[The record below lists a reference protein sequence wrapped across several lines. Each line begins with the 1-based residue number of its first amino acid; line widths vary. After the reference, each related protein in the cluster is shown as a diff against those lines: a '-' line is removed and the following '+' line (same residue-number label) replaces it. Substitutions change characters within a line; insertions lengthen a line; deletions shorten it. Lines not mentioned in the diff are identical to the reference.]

1 MAERGLSS
9 TLQTALSSAN
19 ANIAF
24 LLYLNLLGAAVR
36 CWSGEG
42 SIAWNSQTWLGLGKW
57 GTFDKFADTVD
68 PSDVGI
74 VLTLNYLDDTLRNEI
89 TTNDSRGR
97 DASLYIAAMNLNP
110 IGVADAYEIFHG
122 YIDGATI
129 NDSGSGGSLQIRL
142 RTELALLQRPRF
154 FTLTDAHQQLL
165 FTGDVGLQFASK
177 MDEPITWGRQ
187 TLTPLSGPGIAPV
200 PGSEPYPGYNDQYL
214 FPMPGSPALDP
225 NGQPIINP

>member
-9 TLQTALSSAN
+9 TLQTALASATP
-19 ANIAF
+19 NIAF
-24 LLYLNLLGAAVR
+24 LLYLNLLGGAVR

-42 SIAWNSQTWLGLGKW
+42 SISWNSQTWLGLGKW

-68 PSDVGI
+68 PADLGI

-110 IGVADAYEIFHG
+110 ISVADAYEIFHG
-122 YIDGATI
+122 YVDGATI
-129 NDSGSGGSLQIRL
+129 NDSGSTGSLEIRL

-165 FTGDVGLQFASK
+165 FPGDLGMQFASK

-187 TLTPLSGPGIAPV
+187 TLQPTNGVAIKPNV
-200 PGSEPYPGYNDQYL
+200 EPYPGYNDQFL
-214 FPMPGSPALDP
+214 FPLPGSPQLDP
-225 NGQPIINP
+225 NGQPIIGP